1 MAEIPPAER
10 GKPWGT
16 LAGVTSY
23 AWLPQVATLRP
34 GVVGA
39 RVVQTTTT
47 WAEDGGVGAGVSVGY
62 RRKVGADPGAG
73 GEGGVGHISVT
84 QARILD
90 FFSF

>member
-10 GKPWGT
+10 GKPWGP

-23 AWLPQVATLRP
+23 AWLPQVATLCP

-47 WAEDGGVGAGVSVGY
+47 WAEDGGVGAGEEVGY
-62 RRKVGADPGAG
+62 RRKVGGRPWSRRRGWGGTHFSDPGA
-73 GEGGVGHISVT
+73 
-84 QARILD
+84 D
-90 FFSF
+90 F